1 MLIFRNEDLE
11 KSADSEIR
19 RRRNTMT
26 VEDVK
31 REDHGP
37 ALMLANEAVV
47 RGALE
52 ADVKVVAF
60 YPGSPV
66 SEILDTFGEV
76 LDHFDN
82 YKMQIAAN
90 EKVALETV
98 AGASMAGLRSFTSMK
113 SVGMN
118 VASDSMFSIGYVG
131 LNAGCVCLIADD
143 PFAHSSQSE
152 QDGRY
157 FGEAAYVPMIE
168 PSTAQEAHDMVK
180 WAFEISEKHR
190 TLVIMR
196 TTTRV
201 NHQRGMVKLGDIQR
215 TPFKKNRWAD
225 VKGQYFTVGAVA
237 RRLKAELLKKARAV
251 AEDFEETEFNFVDEG
266 EGDIGVFTGGVC
278 YLYTKEATRNLGVS
292 LPVFKL
298 GTTYPLPEKK
308 IAKFIRSLKTLIV
321 VEELTPYLETRITAI
336 AKDVNPSLKIVGK
349 KSGHFSEMLEYNVPI
364 VEKVLADVFSTKP
377 SMDYD
382 TVLEKA
388 AKLKEI
394 LPERPPIFCPGCPH
408 RGTLWAFRQALQ
420 QLRIRSKI
428 VFNNDIGCYS
438 MAFLPPNEFSDS
450 MLAMGASLGVS
461 AGMEMAL
468 EDKVIAMVGDSTLY
482 HAALPGIVNL
492 IHHSSNVTL
501 FVLDNSVT
509 AMTGQQFNPN
519 SLYNAGGHPA
529 RKINMEKMFQ
539 ALGAD
544 KIVIIDPYETRA
556 SVEPIK
562 EAIQLE
568 GFSVIISRRD
578 CALYGDREK
587 KRRGEKIIPSENDKE
602 TCREIFACVREFFCP
617 AIIVDESDHKM
628 MIQQDLCDG
637 CLECRQVCPVDAPR
651 SLEVKR

>member
-1 MLIFRNEDLE
+1 
-11 KSADSEIR
+11 
-19 RRRNTMT
+19 MT

-31 REDHGP
+31 RTDSGP

-52 ADVKVVAF
+52 ADVKVTAF
-60 YPGSPV
+60 YPGSPT

-76 LDHFDN
+76 LEHFDD
-82 YKMQIAAN
+82 YKMHISAN

-98 AGASMAGLRSFTSMK
+98 AGASMAGLRAFTSMK

-118 VASDSMFSIGYVG
+118 VASDSMFSIGYTG

-143 PFAHSSQSE
+143 PYAHSSQSE

-168 PSTAQEAHDMVK
+168 PATAQEALDMTK
-180 WAFEISEKHR
+180 WGFEVSEKHK
-190 TLVIMR
+190 TLVIIR

-201 NHQRGMVKLGDIQR
+201 NHQRGMVELGKLDR
-215 TPFKKNRWAD
+215 TPFKKKKWQD
-225 VKGQYFTVGAVA
+225 VKDQYFTVGPVA
-237 RRLKAELLKKARAV
+237 RALKAKLLEKTEAIKK
-251 AEDFEETEFNFVDEG
+251 DFEKTDFNMVVPG
-266 EGDIGVFTGGVC
+266 SGGVGILTAGVC
-278 YLYTKEATRNLGVS
+278 FLHTKEAMQNLELD
-292 LPVFKL
+292 LPLFKL
-298 GTTYPLPEKK
+298 GTLFPLPEKK
-308 IAKFIRSLKTLIV
+308 LAEFIKPLSTLIV
-321 VEELTPYLETRITAI
+321 VEELTPYLETRIAALAQT
-336 AKDVNPSLKIVGK
+336 VNPDLNIVGK
-349 KSGHFSEMLEYNVPI
+349 RSGHFSEMLEYNVPI
-364 VEKVLADVFSTKP
+364 VEKVIAEVTDKKMSI
-377 SMDYD
+377 DYD
-382 TVLEKA
+382 AVLKRAE
-388 AKLKEI
+388 KLKEI

-420 QLRIRSKI
+420 QLRIRNNI

-450 MLAMGASLGVS
+450 MLAMGASLGLS

-492 IHHSSNVTL
+492 IHHNSNVTL

-519 SLYNAGGHPA
+519 SPFDAGGVPA
-529 RKINMEKMFQ
+529 RKINMEKMFE

-544 KIVIIDPYETRA
+544 KIVIIDPYETRDCIGT
-556 SVEPIK
+556 IK
-562 EAIQLE
+562 EAIE
-568 GFSVIISRRD
+568 ADGFSVIISRRE

-587 KRRGEKIIPSENDKE
+587 KKRGEKIIPSENIKD
-602 TCREIFACVREFFCP
+602 TCRGIYACVREFYCP
-617 AIIVDESDHKM
+617 AITIDESDAKM
-628 MIQQDLCDG
+628 VIQRDLCDG

-651 SLEVKR
+651 HVEVKK

>member
-1 MLIFRNEDLE
+1 
-11 KSADSEIR
+11 
-19 RRRNTMT
+19 MT

-31 REDHGP
+31 RTDSGP

-52 ADVKVVAF
+52 SDVKIVAF

-76 LDHFDN
+76 MEHFGD
-82 YKMQIAAN
+82 YKMHIAAN

-98 AGASMAGLRSFTSMK
+98 AGASMAGMRSFTSMK

-118 VASDSMFSIGYVG
+118 VASDSMFSIGYTG
-131 LNAGCVCLIADD
+131 LNAGSVCLIADD
-143 PFAHSSQSE
+143 PYAHSSQSE

-157 FGEAAYVPMIE
+157 FGEAAYAPMLE
-168 PSTAQEAHDMVK
+168 PATAQEALDMTK
-180 WAFEISEKHR
+180 WAFEVSEKHK
-190 TLVIMR
+190 TLVIIR

-201 NHQRGMVKLGDIQR
+201 NHQRGMVDLGKLDR

-225 VKGQYFTVGAVA
+225 VKDQYFTVGPVA
-237 RRLKAELLKKARAV
+237 RALKAKLLEKTAAMK
-251 AEDFEETEFNFVDEG
+251 EDFEKSDFNKVVPG
-266 EGDIGVFTGGVC
+266 SGNVGILTAGVC
-278 YLYTKEATRNLGVS
+278 YLHAKEAMQNLDIK
-292 LPVFKL
+292 LPIFKL
-298 GTTYPLPEKK
+298 GTLFPLPEKK
-308 IAKFIRSLKTLIV
+308 LAEFIKSLSTLIV
-321 VEELTPYLETRITAI
+321 VEELTPYLETRIAALSLTA
-336 AKDVNPSLKIVGK
+336 NPSLNIVGK
-349 KSGHFSEMLEYNVPI
+349 RSGHFSEMLEYNVPI
-364 VEKVLADVFSTKP
+364 VEKVLAEITDKKLSL
-377 SMDYD
+377 DYD
-382 TVLEKA
+382 GVLKKA
-388 AKLKEI
+388 EKLKEI

-420 QLRIRSKI
+420 QLKIRDNI

-450 MLAMGASLGVS
+450 MLAMGASLGIS

-492 IHHSSNVTL
+492 IHHNSNVTL

-519 SLYNAGGHPA
+519 SPFNAGGTPA
-529 RKINMEKMFQ
+529 RKINMEKMFE

-544 KIVIIDPYETRA
+544 KIVIMDPYETRDCIA
-556 SVEPIK
+556 PIK
-562 EAIQLE
+562 EAIKSD
-568 GFSVIISRRD
+568 GFSVIISRRE

-587 KRRGEKIIPSENDKE
+587 KKRGEKIIPSENVKD
-602 TCREIFACVREFFCP
+602 TCRGIYACVKEFYCP
-617 AIIVDESDHKM
+617 AITVDESDAKM
-628 MIQQDLCDG
+628 VIQRDLCDG

-651 SLEVKR
+651 HMEVKK

>member
-1 MLIFRNEDLE
+1 
-11 KSADSEIR
+11 
-19 RRRNTMT
+19 MT

-31 REDHGP
+31 RTDKGP
-37 ALMLANEAVV
+37 ALMLSNEAVV

-52 ADVKVVAF
+52 ADVKIVAF

-76 LDHFDN
+76 LDHFGD
-82 YKMQIAAN
+82 YKMHIAAN

-98 AGASMAGLRSFTSMK
+98 AGASMAGQRAFTSMK

-118 VASDSMFSIGYVG
+118 VASDSMYSLGYVG
-131 LNAGCVCLIADD
+131 VNAGCVCLIADD
-143 PFAHSSQSE
+143 PYAHSSQSE

-157 FGEAAYVPMIE
+157 YGESAYVPMIE
-168 PSTAQEAHDMVK
+168 PSTPQEAHDMVK
-180 WAFEISEKHR
+180 WAFEVSEKHKS
-190 TLVIMR
+190 LVIIR

-201 NHQRGMVKLGDIQR
+201 NHQRGMVNLGELNR

-237 RRLKAELLKKARAV
+237 RRLKAKLLDKAKAIK
-251 AEDFEETEFNFVDEG
+251 EDFEKTPFNFIDKGAG
-266 EGDIGVFTGGVC
+266 EVGILTAGVC
-278 YLYTKEATRNLGVS
+278 YLHSKEAMRNLGLE

-298 GTTYPLPEKK
+298 GTIYPLPEKK
-308 IAKFIRSLKTLIV
+308 LAEFIKPLQTLIV
-321 VEELTPYLETRITAI
+321 VEELTPYLETKIAAI
-336 AKDVNPSLKIVGK
+336 AKDVNPSLYIVGK

-364 VEKVLADVFSTKP
+364 VEKVLAEVLNTKP

-382 TVLEKA
+382 AVLERA
-388 AKLKEI
+388 NRLKEI

-420 QLRIRSKI
+420 QLRIRDKI

-461 AGMEMAL
+461 AGMELAL

-492 IHHSSNVTL
+492 IHHNSNVTL
-501 FVLDNSVT
+501 FVLDNAVT
-509 AMTGQQFNPN
+509 AMTGQQYNPN
-519 SLYNAGGHPA
+519 SPYNAGGQPA
-529 RKINMEKMFQ
+529 KKIDMEKMFE
-539 ALGAD
+539 ALGAES
-544 KIVIIDPYETRA
+544 VTIIDPYETRDCIG
-556 SVEPIK
+556 SIK
-562 EAIQLE
+562 KAIEAD
-568 GFSVIISRRD
+568 GFNVIISRRE
-578 CALYGDREK
+578 CALYGDRLK
-587 KRRGEKIIPSENDKE
+587 KSAGQKIIPGENDKE
-602 TCREIFACVREFFCP
+602 TCKGIYACVREFYCP
-617 AIIVDESDHKM
+617 AIAVDESDHKM
-628 MIQQDLCDG
+628 MIQEDLCDG

-651 SLEVKR
+651 QMEVKR

>member
-1 MLIFRNEDLE
+1 
-11 KSADSEIR
+11 
-19 RRRNTMT
+19 MT

-31 REDHGP
+31 RKDHGP

-60 YPGSPV
+60 YPGSPT
-66 SEILDTFGEV
+66 SEILDAFGEV
-76 LDHFDN
+76 LEHFGD
-82 YKMQIAAN
+82 YRMQIAAN

-168 PSTAQEAHDMVK
+168 PSTAQEAFDMVK
-180 WAFEISEKHR
+180 WAFETSEKYR

-201 NHQRGMVKLGDIQR
+201 NHQRGMVTLGDLSR
-215 TPFKKNRWAD
+215 SPFRKNKWAD
-225 VKGQYFTVGAVA
+225 VKGQYFTVGAIA
-237 RRLKAELLKKARAV
+237 RRLKAELLEKTRAIRK
-251 AEDFEETEFNFVDEG
+251 DFEESDFNFVDEG
-266 EGDIGVFTGGVC
+266 DGDVGVLTGGVC
-278 YLYTKEATRNLGVS
+278 YLHTKEAMQNLGIS

-298 GTTYPLPEKK
+298 GTIYPLPEEK
-308 IAKFIRSLKTLIV
+308 ISRFLKSLKTLIV
-321 VEELTPYLETRITAI
+321 VEELTPYLETRIAAI
-336 AKDVNPSLKIVGK
+336 AKDVNSSLRIIGK
-349 KSGHFSEMLEYNVPI
+349 KSGHFPEMLEYNVSI
-364 VEKVLADVFSTKP
+364 VEKVIAGVLSSAP

-382 TVLEKA
+382 AVLERA
-388 AKLKEI
+388 ARLKEI

-420 QLRIRSKI
+420 QLRIRNEI

-450 MLAMGASLGVS
+450 MLAMGASVGIS

-468 EDKVIAMVGDSTLY
+468 EDKIIAMVGDSTLY

-519 SLYNAGGHPA
+519 SPFNAGGQPA

-544 KIVIIDPYETRA
+544 KIVIIDPYETRD
-556 SVEPIK
+556 SIEPIK
-562 EAIQLE
+562 EAIQSE

-587 KRRGEKIIPSENDKE
+587 KKRGEKIVPSENDKD
-602 TCREIFACVREFFCP
+602 TCREIFACVREFYCP
-617 AIIVDESDHKM
+617 AIVVDESDHKM
-628 MIQQDLCDG
+628 MIQQDLCVG
-637 CLECRQVCPVDAPR
+637 CLECRQVCPIDAPR
-651 SLEVKR
+651 SVGVER

>member
-1 MLIFRNEDLE
+1 
-11 KSADSEIR
+11 
-19 RRRNTMT
+19 MT
-26 VEDVK
+26 IEDVK
-31 REDHGP
+31 RKDKGP

-60 YPGSPV
+60 YPGSPT

-76 LDHFDN
+76 LDHFGD
-82 YKMQIAAN
+82 YRMQIAAN

-98 AGASMAGLRSFTSMK
+98 AGASMAGMRSFTSMK

-168 PSTAQEAHDMVK
+168 PSTAQEAYDMVK
-180 WAFEISEKHR
+180 WAFDVSEKHK
-190 TLVIMR
+190 TLVIVR

-201 NHQRGMVKLGDIQR
+201 NHQRGMVNLGVLER
-215 TPFKKNRWAD
+215 TPFRKNRWTD
-225 VKGQYFTVGAVA
+225 VKNPYYTVGSVA
-237 RRLKAELLKKARAV
+237 RALKARLLEKVKAIK
-251 AEDFEETEFNFVDEG
+251 EDFEESSFNSVLK
-266 EGDIGVFTGGVC
+266 GDGNIGVLTAGVC
-278 YLYTKEATRNLGVS
+278 HLHTLEAMQNLGVN

-298 GTTYPLPEKK
+298 STVYPLPEKK
-308 IAKFIRSLKTLIV
+308 IADFIKSLETLVV

-336 AKDVNPSLKIVGK
+336 AKAVNPTLRIIGK
-349 KSGHFSEMLEYNVPI
+349 KSGHFSEALEYNVPI
-364 VEKVLADVFSTKP
+364 VEGVLAELLSKETSV
-377 SMDYD
+377 DYSAIMK
-382 TVLEKA
+382 KA
-388 AKLKEI
+388 SRLKEI

-420 QLRIRSKI
+420 QLRIRDKI

-450 MLAMGASLGVS
+450 MLAMGASVGLP
-461 AGMEMAL
+461 AGMELAL

-492 IHHSSNVTL
+492 IHHNSNVTL

-519 SLYNAGGHPA
+519 SPFDAGGHIA
-529 RKINMEKMFQ
+529 RKIDMEKVFEG
-539 ALGAD
+539 LGAD
-544 KIVIIDPYETRA
+544 SVTIIDPYETRDCID
-556 SVEPIK
+556 PIK
-562 EAIQLE
+562 TAIEAD
-568 GFSVIISRRD
+568 GFNVIIARRD
-578 CALYGDREK
+578 CALYGDRLK
-587 KRRGEKIIPSENDKE
+587 KQRGDKIIPSENDKD
-602 TCREIFACVREFFCP
+602 TCREIYACVREFYCP
-617 AIIVDESDHKM
+617 AITVDETDQKM
-628 MIQQDLCDG
+628 MIQRDLCDG

>member
-1 MLIFRNEDLE
+1 
-11 KSADSEIR
+11 
-19 RRRNTMT
+19 MT

-31 REDHGP
+31 RTDSGP

-52 ADVKVVAF
+52 ANVKIVAF
-60 YPGSPV
+60 YPGSPT

-76 LDHFDN
+76 LEHFGD
-82 YKMQIAAN
+82 YKMHIAAN

-98 AGASMAGLRSFTSMK
+98 AGASMAGMRSFTSMK

-118 VASDSMFSIGYVG
+118 VASDSMFSIGYTG

-143 PFAHSSQSE
+143 PYAHSSQSE

-168 PSTAQEAHDMVK
+168 PATSQEALDMTK

-190 TLVIMR
+190 TLVIIR

-201 NHQRGMVKLGDIQR
+201 NHQRGMVNLGKLNR
-215 TPFKKNRWAD
+215 KPFKKNKWAD
-225 VKGQYFTVGAVA
+225 IKGQYFTVGSVA
-237 RRLKAELLKKARAV
+237 RALKAKLLEKTNAIRL
-251 AEDFEETEFNFVDEG
+251 DFEKTDFNKVVPG
-266 EGDIGVFTGGVC
+266 KGNVGILTAGVC
-278 YLYTKEATRNLGVS
+278 FLHAQEAMKNLDIK

-298 GTTYPLPEKK
+298 GTLFPLPEKK
-308 IAKFIRSLKTLIV
+308 LTEFIKPLSTLII
-321 VEELTPYLETRITAI
+321 VEELTPFLETRIA
-336 AKDVNPSLKIVGK
+336 ALAHQVNPNLNIVGK

-364 VEKVLADVFSTKP
+364 VEKVLAEVLDKEIST
-377 SMDYD
+377 DYD
-382 TVLEKA
+382 AVLQKA
-388 AKLKEI
+388 QKLKEI

-420 QLRIRSKI
+420 QLRIRNKI

-450 MLAMGASLGVS
+450 MLAMGASLGIS

-482 HAALPGIVNL
+482 HASLPGIVNL
-492 IHHSSNVTL
+492 IHHNSNVTL

-519 SLYNAGGHPA
+519 SPFNAGGMPA
-529 RKINMEKMFQ
+529 RKINMEKMFEG
-539 ALGAD
+539 LGAD
-544 KIVIIDPYETRA
+544 KIVVIDPYETRDC
-556 SVEPIK
+556 VGPIK
-562 EAIQLE
+562 DAIETE
-568 GFSVIISRRD
+568 GFSVIISRRE

-587 KRRGEKIIPSENDKE
+587 KKRGERITPSENVKDTCKNIYSCIKE
-602 TCREIFACVREFFCP
+602 FYCP
-617 AIIVDESDHKM
+617 AITIDESDAKM
-628 MIQQDLCDG
+628 TIQQDLCDG
-637 CLECRQVCPVDAPR
+637 CLECRQVCPVNAPR
-651 SLEVKR
+651 HLEVKK

>member
-1 MLIFRNEDLE
+1 
-11 KSADSEIR
+11 
-19 RRRNTMT
+19 MT

-31 REDHGP
+31 RTDSGP

-52 ADVKVVAF
+52 SDVKIVAF

-76 LDHFDN
+76 MDHFGD
-82 YKMQIAAN
+82 YKMHISVN

-98 AGASMAGLRSFTSMK
+98 AGASMAGMRSFTSMK

-118 VASDSMFSIGYVG
+118 VASDSMFSIGYTG

-143 PFAHSSQSE
+143 PYAHSSQSE
-152 QDGRY
+152 EDGRY
-157 FGEAAYVPMIE
+157 YGEAAYVPMLE
-168 PSTAQEAHDMVK
+168 PSTAQEALDMTK
-180 WAFEISEKHR
+180 WAFELSEKHK
-190 TLVIMR
+190 TLVILR

-201 NHQRGMVKLGDIQR
+201 NHQRGMVDLGKLDR
-215 TPFKKNRWAD
+215 KPFKKNKWQD
-225 VKGQYFTVGAVA
+225 VKGQYFTVGSVA
-237 RRLKAELLKKARAV
+237 RALKAKLLEKTAAIRT
-251 AEDFEETEFNFVDEG
+251 DFEASDFNKVVPG
-266 EGDIGVFTGGVC
+266 SGKVGILTAGVC
-278 YLYTKEATRNLGVS
+278 FLHVKEAMQNLGID

-298 GTTYPLPEKK
+298 GTLFPLPEKK
-308 IAKFIRSLKTLIV
+308 LSNFIKSLSTLIV
-321 VEELTPYLETRITAI
+321 VEELTPYLETRIAAI
-336 AKDVNPSLKIVGK
+336 AHTANPELNIIGK
-349 KSGHFSEMLEYNVPI
+349 RSGHFSEMLEYNVPI
-364 VEKVLADVFSTKP
+364 VEKVLAEVTDKKI

-382 TVLEKA
+382 AVLKRAE
-388 AKLKEI
+388 KLKAV
-394 LPERPPIFCPGCPH
+394 LPARPPIFCPGCPH

-420 QLRIRSKI
+420 QLRIRDNI

-450 MLAMGASLGVS
+450 MLAMGASLGLS

-492 IHHSSNVTL
+492 IHHNQNVTL

-519 SLYNAGGHPA
+519 SPFDAGGTPA
-529 RKINMEKMFQ
+529 RKINMEKLFE

-544 KIVIIDPYETRA
+544 KIVIMDPYETRDCIGT
-556 SVEPIK
+556 IK
-562 EAIQLE
+562 DAIE
-568 GFSVIISRRD
+568 SDGFSVIISRRE

-587 KRRGEKIIPSENDKE
+587 KKRGEKIVPSENVKD
-602 TCREIFACVREFFCP
+602 TCRGVYSCVREFYCP
-617 AIIVDESDHKM
+617 AITVDEADAKM
-628 MIQQDLCDG
+628 VIQTDLCDG
-637 CLECRQVCPVDAPR
+637 CLECREVCPVDAPR
-651 SLEVKR
+651 QMEVNQ

>member
-1 MLIFRNEDLE
+1 
-11 KSADSEIR
+11 
-19 RRRNTMT
+19 MT

-31 REDHGP
+31 RTDSGP

-52 ADVKVVAF
+52 ADVKIVAF
-60 YPGSPV
+60 YPGSPT

-76 LDHFDN
+76 LEHFDN
-82 YKMQIAAN
+82 FRMHIAAN

-98 AGASMAGLRSFTSMK
+98 AGASMAGMRSFTSMK

-118 VASDSMFSIGYVG
+118 VASDSMFSIGYTG

-143 PFAHSSQSE
+143 PYAHSSQSE

-157 FGEAAYVPMIE
+157 FGEAAYVPMLE
-168 PSTAQEAHDMVK
+168 PSTAQEALDMTK
-180 WAFEISEKHR
+180 WAFEVSEKHK
-190 TLVIMR
+190 TLVILR

-201 NHQRGMVKLGDIQR
+201 NHQRGMVDLGKLDR
-215 TPFKKNRWAD
+215 TPFKKNKWSD
-225 VKGQYFTVGAVA
+225 VKGQYFTVGSVA
-237 RRLKAELLKKARAV
+237 RALKAKLLEKTEAIKK
-251 AEDFEETEFNFVDEG
+251 DFEKTEFNKVVPG
-266 EGDIGVFTGGVC
+266 SGNVGILTAGVC
-278 YLYTKEATRNLGVS
+278 FLHTKEAMQNLDIE

-298 GTTYPLPEKK
+298 GTLFPLPEKNLTE
-308 IAKFIRSLKTLIV
+308 FIKSLSTLIV
-321 VEELTPYLETRITAI
+321 VEELTPYLETRIAALAKTA
-336 AKDVNPSLKIVGK
+336 NPKLNIVGK

-364 VEKVLADVFSTKP
+364 VEKVLAEVIDKKV

-382 TVLEKA
+382 AVLQKA
-388 AKLKEI
+388 RKLKEI

-420 QLRIRSKI
+420 QLKIRDNI

-450 MLAMGASLGVS
+450 MLAMGASLGIS

-492 IHHSSNVTL
+492 IHHNSNVTL

-519 SLYNAGGHPA
+519 SPFDAGGTPA
-529 RKINMEKMFQ
+529 RKINMEKMFE

-544 KIVIIDPYETRA
+544 KIVIMDPYETRDCIDT
-556 SVEPIK
+556 IK
-562 EAIQLE
+562 EAIE
-568 GFSVIISRRD
+568 ADGFSVIISRRE

-587 KRRGEKIIPSENDKE
+587 KKRGEKIIPSENVKD
-602 TCREIFACVREFFCP
+602 TCRGIYACVKEFYCP
-617 AIIVDESDHKM
+617 AITVDESDAKM
-628 MIQQDLCDG
+628 VIQRDLCDG
-637 CLECRQVCPVDAPR
+637 CLECREVCPVDAPQHM
-651 SLEVKR
+651 EVKK

>member
-1 MLIFRNEDLE
+1 
-11 KSADSEIR
+11 
-19 RRRNTMT
+19 MT
-26 VEDVK
+26 VDDVK
-31 REDHGP
+31 RADKGS

-60 YPGSPV
+60 YPGSPT

-76 LDHFDN
+76 LDHFKD

-98 AGASMAGLRSFTSMK
+98 AGASMAGQRSFTSMK

-118 VASDSMFSIGYVG
+118 VASDSMYSIAYTG

-157 FGEAAYVPMIE
+157 FGMTAYVPTIE
-168 PSTAQEAHDMVK
+168 PSTAQEALDMTK
-180 WAFEISEKHR
+180 WAFEVSEKHK
-190 TLVIMR
+190 TLVIIR

-201 NHQRGMVKLGDIQR
+201 NHQRGMVTLEKLES
-215 TPFKKNRWAD
+215 TPFKKNKWKD
-225 VKGQYFTVGAVA
+225 VKGQYFTVGSVA
-237 RRLKAELLKKARAV
+237 RAHKAKLLDKTV
-251 AEDFEETEFNFVDEG
+251 AIQSDFEKTEFNYIVP
-266 EGDIGVFTGGVC
+266 GDGNVGIFTAGVC
-278 YLYTKEATRNLGVS
+278 FLHAKEAMQNLEVE
-292 LPVFKL
+292 LPIFKL
-298 GTTYPLPEKK
+298 GTLFPLPEKK
-308 IAKFIRSLKTLIV
+308 IAEYLKSLSTLIV
-321 VEELTPYLETRITAI
+321 IEELTPYLETQIAAI
-336 AKDVNPSLKIVGK
+336 AKRVNPDLNIVGK
-349 KSGHFSEMLEYNVPI
+349 ESGHFSEMLEYNVPI
-364 VEKVLADVFSTKP
+364 VEKVLALVLDKKP

-382 TVLEKA
+382 AVLAKA
-388 AKLKEI
+388 EKLKDI

-408 RGTLWAFRQALQ
+408 RGTLWSFRQALQ
-420 QLRIRSKI
+420 QLRIRDDI

-461 AGMEMAL
+461 AGMAMSL

-492 IHHSSNVTL
+492 IHHNSNVTL

-519 SLYNAGGHPA
+519 SPFNAGGHPA
-529 RKINMEKMFQ
+529 RKINMEKMFE

-544 KIVIIDPYETRA
+544 SVTIIDPYETRDCIA
-556 SVEPIK
+556 PIK
-562 EAIQLE
+562 KAIEAD
-568 GFSVIISRRD
+568 GFNVIISRRE
-578 CALYGDREK
+578 CALYGDRLK
-587 KRRGEKIIPSENDKE
+587 KEAGEKIIPSENVKD
-602 TCREIFACVREFFCP
+602 TCRSIYACVREFYCP
-617 AIIVDESDHKM
+617 AITIDESDGKM
-628 MIQQDLCDG
+628 VIQRDLCDG
-637 CLECRQVCPVDAPR
+637 CLECRQVCPVNAPQHV
-651 SLEVKR
+651 EVNK